1 MFFVRDQTALGKM
14 ILGSPKFTGM
24 VCIWTSPS
32 AVVRFER
39 GEPGT
44 STGFA
49 PKLREFSEAH
59 KHKLQGS
66 SETTV
71 VQAIQMGA

>member
-1 MFFVRDQTALGKM
+1 MKWSLRKGFGRKGGGGVLCKDQAAHTALGKM
-14 ILGSPKFTGM
+14 ILGSPKFTVM

-49 PKLREFSEAH
+49 PKLREFCEA
-59 KHKLQGS
+59 L
-66 SETTV
+66 
-71 VQAIQMGA
+71 